1 MKIQE
6 IAKLAG
12 VSTATVSRVFSH
24 HPNIKKELREHVYAI
39 AAQYGYT
46 PRFSRK
52 QKNALIIAP
61 RKQPYPVQAYVEM
74 VTTELIEVL
83 SLHEY
88 RIEIIP
94 GDNWERLSSIPFCG
108 VISIGVEP
116 PENWDE
122 RFASP
127 FILIDQSL
135 QKSPASVIQVRSDES
150 QGMLLAIKHL
160 HDCRCRRIG
169 VIINGTKNTGNVN
182 LRREAVL
189 SALQKYYSNVDLR
202 QVKVLSQEL
211 FVEEI
216 GKLLQLG
223 IDGLFCCGGSNA
235 GGAAAYALSLFNKK
249 IPDDI
254 QLVSSERSQI
264 SCFCIPPQTT
274 ITQNYTALAESAVMA
289 LEHAVTGD
297 KQASEVILPYELIIR
312 DSTCLQVD

>member
-24 HPNIKKELREHVYAI
+24 HPNIKKELREHVYAV
-39 AAQYGYT
+39 AAQYGYM

-52 QKNALIIAP
+52 QKNAVIITP

-83 SLHEY
+83 SLRGF

-94 GDNWERLSSIPFCG
+94 GDNWERLTSIPFCG
-108 VISIGVEP
+108 VVSIGVVP

-127 FILIDQSL
+127 FILIDQARE
-135 QKSPASVIQVRSDES
+135 KSPASVIQVHSDES

-160 HDCRCRRIG
+160 HDCRCRRVG
-169 VIINGTKNTGNVN
+169 VIINGTENTGNVN
-182 LRREAVL
+182 IRRKAVL
-189 SALQKYYSNVDLR
+189 SALQKYYSNVDMR
-202 QVKVLSQEL
+202 QIKVIGQEL

-216 GKLLQLG
+216 GKLLQLS

-235 GGAAAYALSLFNKK
+235 GGAAAYALSLYNKK

-254 QLVSSERSQI
+254 QLVSSERAQI
-264 SCFCIPPQTT
+264 SCFCIPPQTA
-274 ITQNYTALAESAVMA
+274 ITQNYAALATAAVDA
-289 LEHAVTGD
+289 LEHAAAGE
-297 KQASEVILPYELIIR
+297 KQTSEIVLPYELIIR
-312 DSTCLQVD
+312 DSSCLQTD